1 MKFPIPSPIH
11 LGFVFFCA
19 FFVLLYQSVIE
30 RSGSEEDYPYT
41 LKIYYPKSQ
50 GIRPG
55 TPVSILGLERGIVR
69 EVDVVGIEEVPD
81 KRFLD
86 KNRTKAVE
94 ITIRLAEPI
103 TLYSNYDISF
113 RTATVLSGRTIDI
126 NPGNAEE
133 DSKQAFFKPTYKE
146 EDGFRPDFAP
156 SARYYDDFFAA
167 STGVIRENKE
177 DINLLFGNLK
187 EISYKLNGTS
197 GSVPRFI
204 NDIDTY
210 DNLAETLTDMRI
222 LGDDARRYVEG
233 YRKMERSAPIP
244 FSINLY
250 RRTTLI
256 GDISSDFYLDRLKP
270 P

>member
-1 MKFPIPSPIH
+1 MKFPLPSPIYIGIAFT
-11 LGFVFFCA
+11 LAFVI
-19 FFVLLYQSVIE
+19 LLYQSVIE
-30 RSGSEEDYPYT
+30 RAGSEEDYPYT

-55 TPVSILGLERGIVR
+55 ISVSILGVERGVVR
-69 EVDVVGIEEVPD
+69 DVDVVPIEEVPD

-86 KNRTKAVE
+86 PNRTKAVE

-103 TLYSNYDISF
+103 TLYSNYNISF

-126 NPGNAEE
+126 DPGNAEE
-133 DSKQAFFKPTYKE
+133 DPKQAFFNPTYKE
-146 EDGFRPDFAP
+146 SDDLKPDFAP

-177 DINLLFGNLK
+177 DINLLFSNLE
-187 EISYKLNGTS
+187 EISYKLQSSS

-204 NDIDTY
+204 NDSDTY
-210 DNLAETLTDMRI
+210 DALAETAYDFRI
-222 LGDDARRYVEG
+222 FGDDARRYVEG
-233 YRKMERSAPIP
+233 YRKLERSAPIP

-250 RRTTLI
+250 RRTTLL
-256 GDISSDFYLDRLKP
+256 GDISNDFYLNKL
-270 P
+270 